1 MSLLNAMLGG
11 ELEIIM
17 IIKAIAATT
26 ETQSNG
32 IHFTCKA
39 LYQLAETAKSKPVT
53 NSFDFE
59 DVVGIVLSASV
70 IDESLIIE
78 VDIYD
83 SFISKIK
90 DTGSSFYLC
99 PAFLIKSEIF
109 TTSSCFVDDLECVGF
124 GIVDNPQDRTL
135 TKIDT

>member
-1 MSLLNAMLGG
+1 
-11 ELEIIM
+11 M
-17 IIKAIAATT
+17 IITAMAATT
-26 ETQSNG
+26 ETESEG
-32 IHFTCKA
+32 IHFTTEA

-99 PAFLIKSEIF
+99 PAFLIKNKVF
-109 TTSSCFVDDLECVGF
+109 AADCCFVDDLECVGF
-124 GIVDNPQDRTL
+124 GIVANPQDKTL
-135 TKIDT
+135 TKINT

>member
-1 MSLLNAMLGG
+1 
-11 ELEIIM
+11 M

-99 PAFLIKSEIF
+99 PAFLIKNKVF
-109 TTSSCFVDDLECVGF
+109 TILDGCFVDDLECVGF
-124 GIVDNPQDRTL
+124 GIVDNPLDKTL